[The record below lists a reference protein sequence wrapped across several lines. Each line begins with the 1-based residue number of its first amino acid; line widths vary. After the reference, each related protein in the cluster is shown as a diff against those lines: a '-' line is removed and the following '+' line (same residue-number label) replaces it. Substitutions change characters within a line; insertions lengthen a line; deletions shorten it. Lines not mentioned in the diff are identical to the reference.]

1 MAHTTHFIGKVDS
14 TCAAFQNFVVAEL
27 VAIGSV
33 QWRELPVTPL
43 RRGDLFLSSAVSAS
57 VRCGLCLASEEP
69 MPSALTPGNLT
80 NGQRCVAG
88 LLLTFCLFS
97 GCGTTIQATAT
108 DQMVA
113 SDAVDRSISQ
123 IDFTPLTGQRVYL
136 DTSYIQS
143 PKTPTGIGFVNPEY
157 VVSGIRQQMMAAG
170 LELMETR
177 DQAEFIVEARLGVL
191 GGDSHEL
198 VYGIPSGSG
207 IGSAASSAVA
217 ATTSVPLLPS
227 LPELAF
233 AKRKDH
239 VAAVKVAVF
248 AYHRETRQRAWQ
260 SGIALGK
267 SSAHDY
273 WLLGAGPF
281 QRGDIYK
288 GVQLAGNPVDV
299 PLASGDQPN
308 SDGPISA
315 YRQRMIFEAA
325 SQKKPPSGIQ
335 QATAEVPAEG
345 VK

>member
-1 MAHTTHFIGKVDS
+1 MPPSQD
-14 TCAAFQNFVVAEL
+14 
-27 VAIGSV
+27 
-33 QWRELPVTPL
+33 R
-43 RRGDLFLSSAVSAS
+43 SSKLISQ
-57 VRCGLCLASEEP
+57 CL
-69 MPSALTPGNLT
+69 G
-80 NGQRCVAG
+80 AG
-88 LLLTFCLFS
+88 LLVTSLGLLS

-123 IDFTPLTGQRVYL
+123 IDFTPLTGQKVYL

-143 PKTPTGIGFVNPEY
+143 PKTPVGIGFVNPEY
-157 VVSGIRQQMMAAG
+157 VISGIRQQMMAAG

-177 DQAEFIVEARLGVL
+177 DQADFIVEARLGVL

-207 IGSAASSAVA
+207 IGSAASTAVA
-217 ATTSVPLLPS
+217 ATTSVPLLPN

-239 VAAVKVAVF
+239 VAAVKVAAF

-267 SSAHDY
+267 SSAHNY
-273 WLLGAGPF
+273 WLFGAGPF
-281 QRGDIYK
+281 QRGDIHE
-288 GVQLAGNPVDV
+288 GVQLAGKTVDI
-299 PLASGDQPN
+299 PFASSEQPN
-308 SDGPISA
+308 SNGPISA
-315 YRQRMIFEAA
+315 YRQKMIFESAN
-325 SQKKPPSGIQ
+325 QKKPEPEIQ
-335 QATAEVPAEG
+335 QTSAEAPAEG

>member
-1 MAHTTHFIGKVDS
+1 MPPSPH
-14 TCAAFQNFVVAEL
+14 N
-27 VAIGSV
+27 
-33 QWRELPVTPL
+33 
-43 RRGDLFLSSAVSAS
+43 SSSIIS
-57 VRCGLCLASEEP
+57 QCLG
-69 MPSALTPGNLT
+69 T
-80 NGQRCVAG
+80 G
-88 LLLTFCLFS
+88 LLVTSLGLLS

-123 IDFTPLTGQRVYL
+123 IDFTPLTGQKVYL

-143 PKTPTGIGFVNPEY
+143 PKTPVGIGFVNPEY
-157 VVSGIRQQMMAAG
+157 VISGIRQQMMAAG

-177 DQAEFIVEARLGVL
+177 DQADFIVEARLGVL

-207 IGSAASSAVA
+207 IGSAASTAVA
-217 ATTSVPLLPS
+217 ATTSVPLLPN

-239 VAAVKVAVF
+239 VAAVKVAAF

-267 SSAHDY
+267 SSAHNY
-273 WLLGAGPF
+273 WLFGAGPF
-281 QRGDIYK
+281 QRGDIHE
-288 GVQLAGNPVDV
+288 GVQLAGKTVDI
-299 PLASGDQPN
+299 PFASSEQPN

-315 YRQRMIFEAA
+315 YRQKMIFESAN
-325 SQKKPPSGIQ
+325 QKKPEPAIQ
-335 QATAEVPAEG
+335 QASAEAPAEG